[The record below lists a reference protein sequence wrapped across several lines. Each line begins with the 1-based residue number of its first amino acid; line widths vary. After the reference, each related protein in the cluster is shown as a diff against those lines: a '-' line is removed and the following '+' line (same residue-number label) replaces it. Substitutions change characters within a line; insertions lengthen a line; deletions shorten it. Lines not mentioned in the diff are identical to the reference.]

1 MTSYYRPIAQTDA
14 ARPEGALPLAGHA
27 RIWFDRV
34 EHLQRGEASQ
44 ILPASAVPQDL
55 RERLCAKRAAPAGLS
70 FDRPVLMGVL
80 NTTPDSFSDGGKF
93 DTLQAACAHGAEMV
107 LEGADMLDVGG
118 ESTRPGAVLVPAE
131 EELSRT
137 VPIIGALKEA
147 GIAVPISID
156 TRKAAVAEGALAAGA
171 SVLNDVSALSFDAQM
186 VEIARKSGAPICL
199 MHAQGDPRSMQK
211 DPRYDD
217 VLLDVYDYLEK
228 RICVAV
234 QAGLSRDQLIIDPG
248 IGFGKTAE
256 HNLALIRGLSLF
268 HGLGCPVLLGVSRK
282 RFIGTIGNAPEPA
295 RRAAGSVA
303 VALNGLSQAVQII
316 RAHDIEPHA
325 QAFALWAAMLNK
337 EQDE

>member
-1 MTSYYRPIAQTDA
+1 MTSYYRPIPQTDA

-34 EHLQRGEASQ
+34 EQLRRGEASQ

-55 RERLCAKRAAPAGLS
+55 REKLCAQRVAPAGLS
-70 FDRPVLMGVL
+70 FDSPVLMGVL
-80 NTTPDSFSDGGKF
+80 NTTPDSFSDGGRF
-93 DTLQAACAHGAEMV
+93 ETLQAACAHAAEMI
-107 LEGADMLDVGG
+107 LQGADMLDVGG

-147 GIAVPISID
+147 GSTVPISID
-156 TRKAAVAEGALAAGA
+156 TRKSAVAEGALAAGA

-186 VEIARKSGAPICL
+186 LEIARKSGAPICL

-217 VLLDVYDYLEK
+217 VLLDVYDYLEE
-228 RICVAV
+228 RVCMAV

-248 IGFGKTAE
+248 IGFGKTAD

-268 HGLGCPVLLGVSRK
+268 HGLGCPILLGVSRK
-282 RFIGTIGNAPEPA
+282 RFIGTIGNAPDPSS
-295 RRAAGSVA
+295 RAPGSVA
-303 VALNGLSQAVQII
+303 VALHGLSQGVQII

-325 QAFALWAAMLNK
+325 QAFALWEAMLNQG
-337 EQDE
+337 QD